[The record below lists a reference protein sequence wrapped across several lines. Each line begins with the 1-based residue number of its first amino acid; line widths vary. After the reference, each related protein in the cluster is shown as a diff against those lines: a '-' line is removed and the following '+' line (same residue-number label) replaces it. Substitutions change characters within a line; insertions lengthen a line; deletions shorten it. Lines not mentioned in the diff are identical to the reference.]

1 MICCS
6 DDSLKADASKY
17 FSEFKKN
24 IIYISICRFS
34 GFPCNYELEVHPFV
48 LIDAIII
55 GLSNE
60 KETTSNFSIIAAK
73 SLIKELQIILGDN
86 VSINCIIYHHNKVN
100 LINSNN

>member
-6 DDSLKADASKY
+6 DDCLKTDALKY
-17 FSEFKKN
+17 FNEFKKH
-24 IIYISICRFS
+24 IIYISICHFS
-34 GFPCNYELEVHPFV
+34 GFPCNYELEVNPFV

-60 KETTSNFSIIAAK
+60 KESISNFSTVAAE

-86 VSINCIIYHHNKVN
+86 VNIY
-100 LINSNN
+100 LS